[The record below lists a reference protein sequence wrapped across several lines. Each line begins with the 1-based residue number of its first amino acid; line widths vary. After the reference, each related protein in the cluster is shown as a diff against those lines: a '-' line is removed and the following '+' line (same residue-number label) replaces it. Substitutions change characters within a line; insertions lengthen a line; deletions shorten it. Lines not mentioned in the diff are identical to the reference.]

1 MFLFVIVYMTFAPYS
16 EEYYILRT
24 SIGGL
29 LMENNKRM
37 KVIVTPFN
45 ILEKLFE
52 KQAHVRTT
60 KDFWNFAEEDLLK
73 GLYWEEL
80 YNKVGICTLVMPH
93 HLRCLRVAARQ
104 TSSARA
110 QTCWPPSPAPW
121 LPPTGDQSDVR
132 IVMVRSNQKPVLSH
146 LNN

>member
-1 MFLFVIVYMTFAPYS
+1 
-16 EEYYILRT
+16 
-24 SIGGL
+24 
-29 LMENNKRM
+29 MENNKRM

-80 YNKVGICTLVMPH
+80 YNKVGICKLCSTGHAPPCPLPQGRRKTDFKCPSTDVLATEP
-93 HLRCLRVAARQ
+93 CPVAATNR
-104 TSSARA
+104 
-110 QTCWPPSPAPW
+110 
-121 LPPTGDQSDVR
+121 
-132 IVMVRSNQKPVLSH
+132 
-146 LNN
+146 